1 MIGLRIP
8 VTKRARAAL
17 LAAVIASGA
26 AIVVAEDL
34 TVQRDQVDVRQG
46 PGLLFDP
53 VETVGKSTRLQV
65 LERTDDGWIK
75 VQMPDGKQGYVFGE
89 SIKPAQTGGLF
100 GGITSDAEAS
110 QMSTA
115 AASKGLEPEAEHY
128 ARSKSYN
135 KASLDQVI
143 ATNKSIKG
151 QQWLKFCQDG
161 KVGPAK
167 LRGTGR

>member
-1 MIGLRIP
+1 MNWVRSQ
-8 VTKRARAAL
+8 RNARWGL
-17 LAAVIASGA
+17 LAGVIVWAAAV
-26 AIVVAEDL
+26 VVAEDL
-34 TVQRDQVDVRQG
+34 TMQRDQVDVRQG

-53 VETVGKSTRLQV
+53 VTTVGKNTRLQV

-75 VQMPDGKQGYVFGE
+75 VQTPDGKQGYVFGE
-89 SIKPAQTGGLF
+89 SIKPPESRGLF

-110 QMSTA
+110 KMSTA

-128 ARSKSYN
+128 ARSKSYS

-143 ATNKSIKG
+143 AVNKSVKG
-151 QQWLKFCQDG
+151 QQWMKFCQDG

-167 LRGTGR
+167 PRGTGR

>member
-1 MIGLRIP
+1 MIWLH
-8 VTKRARAAL
+8 TKTNARWAL
-17 LAAVIASGA
+17 LTGVIVCAAAV
-26 AIVVAEDL
+26 VVAEDL

-53 VETVGKSTRLQV
+53 VTTVGKNTRLQV

-75 VQMPDGKQGYVFGE
+75 VQTPDGKQGYVFGE
-89 SIKPAQTGGLF
+89 SIKPAESGGLF

-115 AASKGLEPEAEHY
+115 AASKGLEPEAEQY
-128 ARSKSYN
+128 AHSRSYS

-143 ATNKSIKG
+143 AVNKSVKG
-151 QQWLKFCQDG
+151 QQWMKFCQDG

-167 LRGTGR
+167 PRGTGR